1 MADVAPSG
9 RLCFEVAGSPGD
21 VALVNLTPV
30 LAQGAG
36 FGQLISSNIA
46 SAPDAS
52 NVNFDLGTI
61 DPNVAAAP
69 IGSDNKV
76 CYVNSNRSSVDLI
89 ADHLGTIDG
98 TAYTNATPSGAPSR
112 KIDTRTGLGGGRI
125 SPSGRLC
132 FKVAGSPGDVA
143 LVNLTPVLAQGPGFG
158 QLISSNIAS
167 APDASNVN
175 FDLGTI
181 DPNVAAAPIGSD
193 NKVCYVN
200 SNRSSVDL
208 IADHL
213 GTIDG
218 TAYTNATPSGA
229 PSRKID
235 TRTGLGGG
243 RISPSG
249 RLCFKVA
256 GSPGDVA
263 LVNLT
268 PVLAQG
274 PGFGQLISSNIASA
288 PDASNVNFDLG
299 TIDPNVA
306 AAPIGSDNK
315 VCYVNSNRSSV
326 DLIADHLGTID
337 GTAYTNAT
345 PSGAPSGK
353 IDTRTGSNDCEGTFV
368 VKQDGATAALFD
380 ISPSGAQFP
389 PIPLPDYFPDF
400 ERLGL
405 VVTGGCNAYYVDQEY
420 KSSTL
425 RHVRFD
431 RNGVLATFDYPIPA
445 SLSTLNRPVLIGVDK
460 RDQFAWV
467 WAIEAGVAGAP
478 AAVWRIPLG
487 LGPPSRVTFAEG
499 CGTGLCA
506 IGTTRDGDTIYWRE
520 WDRNSGTELGI
531 VQYTVATGQRQL
543 LPALGDS
550 LQTLTSPRLIVSADG
565 SRLCAGTKS
574 YVDLRTG
581 QLRPLSFQCFGFDR
595 DGRFAT
601 FFELP
606 NGQIALGVLDSDLDT
621 TPAVIST
628 APMQTFK
635 SWPIF
640 DSNSLG

>member
-1 MADVAPSG
+1 MGQRIPRVPPAPLTRHRLIIDATLRLAWHRSWESPADSPPRRSTSRSTAGRSGDWIPPSAGSPTSPTRSRPQRRATSSDTFSGGRLTECYLRRMPGPTIKSRIALVAALCTTLIATSSAPAMADVAPSG
-9 RLCFEVAGSPGD
+9 RLCFE
-21 VALVNLTPV
+21 
-30 LAQGAG
+30 
-36 FGQLISSNIA
+36 
-46 SAPDAS
+46 
-52 NVNFDLGTI
+52 
-61 DPNVAAAP
+61 
-69 IGSDNKV
+69 
-76 CYVNSNRSSVDLI
+76 
-89 ADHLGTIDG
+89 
-98 TAYTNATPSGAPSR
+98 
-112 KIDTRTGLGGGRI
+112 
-125 SPSGRLC
+125 
-132 FKVAGSPGDVA
+132 VAGSPGDVA

-299 TIDPNVA
+299 TSTRTSPPHRSVPTTRSATSTPTAPASISSPTTSAPSTAPHTPTPHQAAPPAARSTPAPVSAAAASRRRAVCASSGRIARRRGPREPHTRLGARTGIRTTHLVEHRLCPDASNVNFDLGTIDPNVA

-345 PSGAPSGK
+345 PAAPP
-353 IDTRTGSNDCEGTFV
+353 
-368 VKQDGATAALFD
+368 AA
-380 ISPSGAQFP
+380 
-389 PIPLPDYFPDF
+389 
-400 ERLGL
+400 R
-405 VVTGGCNAYYVDQEY
+405 
-420 KSSTL
+420 ST
-425 RHVRFD
+425 
-431 RNGVLATFDYPIPA
+431 P
-445 SLSTLNRPVLIGVDK
+445 
-460 RDQFAWV
+460 
-467 WAIEAGVAGAP
+467 AP
-478 AAVWRIPLG
+478 AP
-487 LGPPSRVTFAEG
+487 
-499 CGTGLCA
+499 
-506 IGTTRDGDTIYWRE
+506 TIARA
-520 WDRNSGTELGI
+520 RS
-531 VQYTVATGQRQL
+531 
-543 LPALGDS
+543 S
-550 LQTLTSPRLIVSADG
+550 
-565 SRLCAGTKS
+565 
-574 YVDLRTG
+574 
-581 QLRPLSFQCFGFDR
+581 
-595 DGRFAT
+595 
-601 FFELP
+601 
-606 NGQIALGVLDSDLDT
+606 
-621 TPAVIST
+621 
-628 APMQTFK
+628 
-635 SWPIF
+635 
-640 DSNSLG
+640 